1 MCFTVPGSRSRW
13 VAAFRLSEKTCGT
26 RQRDAHKHCIA
37 MRQPSGSAHKKD
49 DDLDNEEQDLGMLEF
64 DGVLLQDRCA
74 APASN
79 NLLATVAWPFLATW
93 SDGACAARRAME
105 EIKSG
110 LMSEGGD
117 FCFGCAFVCCASVG
131 MIFFILYFDL
141 PV

>member
-1 MCFTVPGSRSRW
+1 MCAV
-13 VAAFRLSEKTCGT
+13 
-26 RQRDAHKHCIA
+26 A
-37 MRQPSGSAHKKD
+37 MRQPSGSAHKKN
-49 DDLDNEEQDLGMLEF
+49 DDLDNEEQDLDMLEF

-74 APASN
+74 APASP
-79 NLLATVAWPFLATW
+79 NLLATAAWPLLATW
-93 SDGACAARRAME
+93 SDGVCAARRAME

>member
-1 MCFTVPGSRSRW
+1 MFYLSIFPVRQDSARRAPRPRR
-13 VAAFRLSEKTCGT
+13 AA
-26 RQRDAHKHCIA
+26 A
-37 MRQPSGSAHKKD
+37 MRQPSSGSAHKKND
-49 DDLDNEEQDLGMLEF
+49 DIGNEEQDLDALEF

-74 APASN
+74 SPN
-79 NLLATVAWPFLATW
+79 PPCDRGLRRPFFG
-93 SDGACAARRAME
+93 SGVSCEGVCACRAME

-110 LMSEGGD
+110 LMSEGRD

>member
-1 MCFTVPGSRSRW
+1 
-13 VAAFRLSEKTCGT
+13 
-26 RQRDAHKHCIA
+26 
-37 MRQPSGSAHKKD
+37 MRQPSSGSAHKKND
-49 DDLDNEEQDLGMLEF
+49 DIGNEEQDLDALEF

-74 APASN
+74 EPASP
-79 NLLATVAWPFLATW
+79 NLLATAASGTHFFGSGV
-93 SDGACAARRAME
+93 SCEGVCACRAME

-110 LMSEGGD
+110 LMSEGRD